1 MTAAIFLEEQLE
13 IPTIRSLSDFR
24 RWAMS
29 ERFPERGRVD
39 FIAGCIEV
47 DMSPED
53 LFRHG
58 TPKTEL
64 IRVLAGLVKTGGLGE
79 LLSDRSRVTC
89 PAADLS
95 AEPDIVF
102 VSEQS
107 LEHGR
112 ARLVPKVGVESDRY
126 IEIEGAPD
134 LTVEIVSDSTVRKDT
149 VRLPRAYWRAGV
161 REFWLVDARRERLIF
176 RIHRR
181 GKSGW
186 LVAKTDAE
194 GLQASRVLGR
204 RFRLTRRRRPRGRW
218 IYDLDMA

>member
-64 IRVLAGLVKTGGLGE
+64 IRVLAGLVKAEGLGE

-95 AEPDIVF
+95 AEPDLVF

-112 ARLVPKVGVESDRY
+112 VRLVPKVGTESDRY

-149 VRLPRAYWRAGV
+149 VRLPRAYWQAGV

-194 GLQASRVLGR
+194 GFQASRVLGC
-204 RFRLTRRRRPRGRW
+204 RFRLTRRRRPQGRW

>member
-1 MTAAIFLEEQLE
+1 MATAVILEEQVE
-13 IPTIRSLSDFR
+13 IPPIRSLSDFR

-29 ERFPERGRVD
+29 EEFPERGRVD

-64 IRVLAGLVKTGGLGE
+64 IRVLAGLVKAGGLGE

-102 VSEQS
+102 VSEQC
-107 LEHGR
+107 LQHGR
-112 ARLVPKVGVESDRY
+112 VRLVPKVGAESDRY

-149 VRLPRAYWRAGV
+149 IRLPQAYWRAGV
-161 REFWLVDARRERLIF
+161 REFWLVDARRDRLVF

-186 LVAKTDAE
+186 LVAKTDAD
-194 GLQASRVLGR
+194 GFQASKVFGR
-204 RFRLTRRRRPRGRW
+204 RFRLTRRRRSQGRW
-218 IYDLDMA
+218 VYDLDVG

>member
-1 MTAAIFLEEQLE
+1 MTTAVILEEQVE
-13 IPTIRSLSDFR
+13 IPPIGSLSDFR
-24 RWAMS
+24 RWATS
-29 ERFPERGRVD
+29 EGFPERGRVD
-39 FIAGCIEV
+39 FIAGCVEV

-64 IRVLAGLVKTGGLGE
+64 IRVLAGLVKAEGLGE

-102 VSEQS
+102 VSEPC
-107 LEHGR
+107 LAHGR
-112 ARLVPKVGVESDRY
+112 VRLVPKVGAEADRY

-149 VRLPRAYWRAGV
+149 IRLPQAYWRAGV
-161 REFWLVDARRERLIF
+161 REFWLVDARKDRLVF

-181 GKSGW
+181 GRTGW
-186 LVAKTDAE
+186 LVAKTDAA
-194 GLQASRVLGR
+194 GFQASKVLGR
-204 RFRLTRRRRPRGRW
+204 RFRLTRRRRPQGRW
-218 IYDLDMA
+218 VYDLDVA

>member
-1 MTAAIFLEEQLE
+1 MTTAVILEEQVE
-13 IPTIRSLSDFR
+13 IPAIRSLSDFR
-24 RWAMS
+24 RWALS
-29 ERFPERGRVD
+29 DRFPERGRVD

-64 IRVLAGLVKTGGLGE
+64 IRVLAGLVKAESLGE

-89 PAADLS
+89 PVADLS

-107 LEHGR
+107 LKQGR
-112 ARLVPKVGVESDRY
+112 VRLIPKVGAESDRY
-126 IEIEGAPD
+126 VEIEGGPD

-149 VRLPRAYWRAGV
+149 VRLPQAYWRAGV
-161 REFWLVDARRERLIF
+161 REFWLVDARRDRLLF

-186 LVAKTDAE
+186 LIAKPDA
-194 GLQASRVLGR
+194 GGFQASKVFGR
-204 RFRLTRRRRPRGRW
+204 RFRLTRRRRPQGRW
-218 IYDLDMA
+218 VYDLDVA

>member
-1 MTAAIFLEEQLE
+1 MTTAVILEEQVE
-13 IPTIRSLSDFR
+13 IPPIRSLSDFR

-29 ERFPERGRVD
+29 DRFPERGRVD

-64 IRVLAGLVKTGGLGE
+64 IRVLAGLVKSEGLGE
-79 LLSDRSRVTC
+79 LFSDRSRVTC

-107 LEHGR
+107 LQHGR
-112 ARLVPKVGVESDRY
+112 VRLIPKAGAESERY
-126 IEIEGAPD
+126 VEIEGGPD

-149 VRLPRAYWRAGV
+149 VRLPQAYWRAGV
-161 REFWLVDARRERLIF
+161 REFWLVDARRDRLLF

-186 LVAKTDAE
+186 LVAKTDAD
-194 GLQASRVLGR
+194 GFQASKVFGR
-204 RFRLTRRRRPRGRW
+204 RFRLTRRRRPLGRW
-218 IYDLDMA
+218 VYDLDVA

>member
-1 MTAAIFLEEQLE
+1 MTAAILLEEQLE

-29 ERFPERGRVD
+29 EQFPERGRID

-64 IRVLAGLVKTGGLGE
+64 IRVLAGLVKAEGLGE

-107 LEHGR
+107 LQHGR
-112 ARLVPKVGVESDRY
+112 VRLVPKVGAESDRY

-161 REFWLVDARRERLIF
+161 GEFWLVDARRERLLF

-194 GLQASRVLGR
+194 GFQASRVLGR
-204 RFRLTRRRRPRGRW
+204 RFRLTRRRRPQGRW
-218 IYDLDMA
+218 IYDLDVA